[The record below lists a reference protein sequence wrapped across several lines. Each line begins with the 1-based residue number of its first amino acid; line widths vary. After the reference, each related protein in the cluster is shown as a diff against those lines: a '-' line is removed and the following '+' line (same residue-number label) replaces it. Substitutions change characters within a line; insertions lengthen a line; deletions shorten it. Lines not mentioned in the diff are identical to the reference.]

1 MLFNIYKRGHEEKHS
16 LKKQSK
22 VKHLLV
28 ASTLLIG
35 LQFSTGDVRAS
46 QSEDFQTIYHVYLN
60 DQYVGLLSDENKL
73 EEIKEKKIETA
84 SGQFGAFDLAI
95 EDGLSVIPE
104 RVFSVNIDDRQV
116 IEKLEAELAIET
128 EAVGLQIGEEI
139 PLYVKD
145 AEDYEQLLKD
155 FKLQF
160 VSAEALAAYEER
172 QTNDA
177 PVADL
182 QEDEQR
188 IADMV
193 LSAELSPVAAKVK
206 PEAVLSVEDALQLLN
221 KGTLGEK
228 KYAVQAG
235 DALETIAKKHQMTT
249 AQMIELNEGVT
260 PETIL
265 QIDDELNVTMAKPF
279 VELEVHYETKNKQVI
294 AHEKITEKDDTLFKG
309 DRKVTQNGQDGA
321 KMVTEYIREKNGQV
335 IGKSVT
341 AEQVLAE
348 PVSEVMVVGTKVISS
363 RGTGSFSWPT
373 VGGYV
378 SSPMGTRWGRMH
390 RGIDIARPSNYSI
403 LAADNGVVVSTGADG
418 SYGNR
423 IIVDHK
429 NGYRTLYAHL
439 SSIDVSPGQTVT
451 AGQKIGVMGSTG
463 RSTGTHLHFE
473 VTQNGTLVNPLSVLK

>member
-1 MLFNIYKRGHEEKHS
+1 
-16 LKKQSK
+16 
-22 VKHLLV
+22 
-28 ASTLLIG
+28 
-35 LQFSTGDVRAS
+35 
-46 QSEDFQTIYHVYLN
+46 
-60 DQYVGLLSDENKL
+60 
-73 EEIKEKKIETA
+73 
-84 SGQFGAFDLAI
+84 
-95 EDGLSVIPE
+95 
-104 RVFSVNIDDRQV
+104 
-116 IEKLEAELAIET
+116 
-128 EAVGLQIGEEI
+128 
-139 PLYVKD
+139 
-145 AEDYEQLLKD
+145 
-155 FKLQF
+155 
-160 VSAEALAAYEER
+160 
-172 QTNDA
+172 
-177 PVADL
+177 
-182 QEDEQR
+182 
-188 IADMV
+188 
-193 LSAELSPVAAKVK
+193 
-206 PEAVLSVEDALQLLN
+206 
-221 KGTLGEK
+221 
-228 KYAVQAG
+228 
-235 DALETIAKKHQMTT
+235 MTT
-249 AQMIELNEGVT
+249 AQMIELNAGVT

-279 VELEVHYETKNKQVI
+279 VELEVHYEAKNKQVI

-348 PVSEVMVVGTKVISS
+348 PVSEVTVVGTKVISS